1 MIDPSVLA
9 RFDLSGRIALITGAS
24 RGLGRHFALTLARAG
39 ARVAV
44 AARRTDQ
51 LAELAA
57 EVEALGGSALTLA
70 MDVTERASVRAA
82 LDRLASDWGVAQV
95 IVNNA
100 GVGGSKRPLEFNDAD
115 WASVVGTNLTGA
127 WIVAQETSRRL
138 VDAKLEGSIINV
150 SSVLATRV
158 ASGVSLYSAS
168 KAGLKHLTHALALE
182 LARHGIRFNS
192 MAPGYFA
199 TDMNAGF
206 LQTEAGERLKSRIP
220 ARRFGSL
227 EDLEGALLLLASDAG
242 RYMSGAEIVVD
253 GGHLCSSL

>member
-44 AARRTDQ
+44 AARSTDK

-57 EVEALGGSALTLA
+57 EVEALGGSALALA
-70 MDVTERASVRAA
+70 MDVTERASVCAA

-95 IVNNA
+95 VVNNA
-100 GVGGSKRPLEFNDAD
+100 GIGGSKRPLEFNDAD

-138 VDAKLEGSIINV
+138 VDAKLGGSIINV
-150 SSVLATRV
+150 SSVLANRV
-158 ASGVSLYSAS
+158 APGVSLYSAS

-192 MAPGYFA
+192 MAPGYFE
-199 TDMNAGF
+199 TDINAGF

-220 ARRFGSL
+220 AKRFGNL

-242 RYMSGAEIVVD
+242 LYMNGAEIVVD
-253 GGHLCSSL
+253 GGHLCNSL